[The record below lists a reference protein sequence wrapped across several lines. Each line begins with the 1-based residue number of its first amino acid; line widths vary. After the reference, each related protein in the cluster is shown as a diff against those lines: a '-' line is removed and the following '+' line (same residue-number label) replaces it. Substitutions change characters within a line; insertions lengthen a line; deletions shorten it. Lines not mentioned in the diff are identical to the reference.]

1 MRLIRWMNEY
11 ISMVAKHSTLDRKM
25 LRALISLGQQKSM
38 SFGLPCPSFPSW
50 KKQGLDTIYFNA
62 CIYLCTFIH
71 ISSLISLANSSFNF
85 CQRSFWHIQ
94 KAIASYTQDKE
105 LLDHSNDLMYVS
117 SLTLVMYKNILS
129 DPHILGFW
137 RLNHS
142 CLCQAFWQLP
152 VCVYIVFASKGGCRA
167 VWLHHSPQL
176 QPLLLHPLNVP
187 PVRHTAQ
194 ASNMQTRNS
203 IRSTKFKEISP
214 LANVVFTT
222 LSSRQGSSGKPI
234 SVKILSSSCSNE
246 LVQALEPGTL

>member
-1 MRLIRWMNEY
+1 MN
-11 ISMVAKHSTLDRKM
+11 V
-25 LRALISLGQQKSM
+25 LR
-38 SFGLPCPSFPSW
+38 LPCPSFPSW
-50 KKQGLDTIYFNA
+50 KKQRTRHYYINA
-62 CIYLCTFIH
+62 FISIHTCIH
-71 ISSLISLANSSFNF
+71 ISSLISNSSFNF
-85 CQRSFWHIQ
+85 RDRSFRHIQ

-117 SLTLVMYKNILS
+117 SLVMYKNILS

-167 VWLHHSPQL
+167 VWLHHSLQL
-176 QPLLLHPLNVP
+176 QPLPLHPLNVP
-187 PVRHTAQ
+187 PVRQTAQ